1 MLAASIRR
9 PQSQQESA
17 LVAWTYHQGNSMPN
31 QITYAHHEM
40 DPVLMRGNEALIFIY
55 NQWQSMCSAIAFD
68 EAKLMTEEEF
78 YNTFGKIADHV
89 VPDAWAATS

>member
-1 MLAASIRR
+1 
-9 PQSQQESA
+9 
-17 LVAWTYHQGNSMPN
+17 MPN

-55 NQWQSMCSAIAFD
+55 NHWQSMCSALAFG

-78 YNTFGKIADHV
+78 YNAFGKIADHV
-89 VPDAWAATS
+89 VPDAWAATSKLHRS